1 MLKTALRQKPRL
13 FENGAAGNLDSS
25 PRSIRTALLHALAN
39 LGLDASV
46 TPASRIIRRYN
57 DSEYLATAR
66 ISRHMVEFGLLE
78 RQGEVTVNIL
88 YCSLG
93 FDAGLPVSLW
103 VVSDSEPQSNGSYQ
117 VRSFDEPI
125 LQRVLQT
132 MREALE

>member
-1 MLKTALRQKPRL
+1 MSP
-13 FENGAAGNLDSS
+13 FEFH
-25 PRSIRTALLHALAN
+25 TALLHALAD

-46 TPASRIIRRYN
+46 TPASRIIRRYG
-57 DSEYLATAR
+57 DAEYLATAR
-66 ISRHMVEFGLLE
+66 VCRHMVEFGLLE
-78 RQGEVTVNIL
+78 RQGEVTVNVL
-88 YCSLG
+88 HCSLG

-103 VVSDSEPQSNGSYQ
+103 VVSDSEPQLNRSYQ